1 MSLHDYF
8 RNGIEVRDNEPI
20 EVVLKKFKRE
30 VTNAGTLT
38 ELKKR
43 EFFEKPSVTKRKA
56 KEAAIRKRG
65 RKKGSF
71 GDS

>member
-8 RNGIEVRDNEPI
+8 RNGIEVRDHEPI

-71 GDS
+71 GDH